1 MHSKTTIKL
10 NEEAFVKAFN
20 RQEHNAYQM
29 LYRLF
34 YRALVAYALRSE
46 NEDFL
51 GSFSIFLDNSPRIEV
66 KGDNLR
72 SLRVTGSPAHAE
84 YERIEKEGRE
94 LFANYGTLRY
104 KYGKAF
110 GNKALR
116 DSLEPHYK
124 QAYERIY
131 DYILGLPGYAES
143 KVAAYYV
150 YDYYSLHP
158 QGHRGSEGQEHRV
171 HHADDG
177 RQAGT
182 LGTRREETKYN
193 LAKSL

>member
-1 MHSKTTIKL
+1 MAVSILNTIFAYQMYSEATIEL
-10 NEEAFVKAFN
+10 DEEAFVKAFN
-20 RQEHNAYQM
+20 RQEHNAYQT
-29 LYRLF
+29 LYHLF

-84 YERIEKEGRE
+84 YERI
-94 LFANYGTLRY
+94 
-104 KYGKAF
+104 
-110 GNKALR
+110 
-116 DSLEPHYK
+116 
-124 QAYERIY
+124 Y
-131 DYILGLPGYAES
+131 DYILDLPGYAES

>member
-1 MHSKTTIKL
+1 MAVSILNTIFTCQMHSKTTIKL
-10 NEEAFVKAFN
+10 NEEAFVKALN
-20 RQEHNAYQM
+20 RQEHNDAYQT
-29 LYRLF
+29 LYHLF

-84 YERIEKEGRE
+84 
-94 LFANYGTLRY
+94 
-104 KYGKAF
+104 
-110 GNKALR
+110 
-116 DSLEPHYK
+116 
-124 QAYERIY
+124 YERIY

>member
-1 MHSKTTIKL
+1 MNLKYVALSCLLTAVSGGM
-10 NEEAFVKAFN
+10 NAQSEEGYRVKIQLKKPADG
-20 RQEHNAYQM
+20 M
-29 LYRLF
+29 LMVSERVPNSTMWFTDTLQLKKGKSVHTGKVQDPC
-34 YRALVAYALRSE
+34 LVTYALRSE

-84 YERIEKEGRE
+84 
-94 LFANYGTLRY
+94 
-104 KYGKAF
+104 
-110 GNKALR
+110 
-116 DSLEPHYK
+116 
-124 QAYERIY
+124 YERIY

>member
-1 MHSKTTIKL
+1 MAVSILNTIFTCQMHSKTTIKL
-10 NEEAFVKAFN
+10 NEEAFVKALN
-20 RQEHNAYQM
+20 RQEHNAYQT
-29 LYRLF
+29 LYHLF

-66 KGDNLR
+66 KG
-72 SLRVTGSPAHAE
+72 SPAHAE
-84 YERIEKEGRE
+84 
-94 LFANYGTLRY
+94 
-104 KYGKAF
+104 
-110 GNKALR
+110 
-116 DSLEPHYK
+116 
-124 QAYERIY
+124 YERIY

-158 QGHRGSEGQEHRV
+158 QGHRGSEEQEHRV